1 MKRKEV
7 EEDKF
12 EGEKRREVMVRG
24 HVLQDKP
31 NGISHGMNRV
41 TPVFLGITPKGA
53 PVRTIPRQKIG
64 PSLICFACFFY
75 LLSQTAEFTE
85 LRK

>member
-1 MKRKEV
+1 MKTKEV

-31 NGISHGMNRV
+31 NGISHGMNRIS
-41 TPVFLGITPKGA
+41 PVFPGITPKG
-53 PVRTIPRQKIG
+53 G
-64 PSLICFACFFY
+64 PHADPMAEDRPSLLICFARFVY
-75 LLSQTAEFTE
+75 LLRQTPS
-85 LRK
+85 LQN